1 MVDTI
6 PIISLSAQILSA
18 LTSLALIKKYKF
30 TFFYLL
36 VSILCLSATVE
47 VLGVYFKEIKQPSQL
62 LYSVYTFLIFNL
74 IFFLYNQII
83 VKKTK
88 YILVIPII
96 CFNILF
102 IFLYIYK
109 LSYFKALIFGF
120 IITSFYI
127 LLYLRQLLLSDE
139 IINYKRLLPFW
150 VSVGFLVCY
159 LPSVPF
165 FTFID
170 YMQNRGL
177 FFIIYILVTL
187 MHFFI
192 IYGLLCSSKE
202 EKY

>member
-1 MVDTI
+1 MIDTI
-6 PIISLSAQILSA
+6 PMISLSAQILSA
-18 LTSLALIKKYKF
+18 LTSLILIKKYKS

-36 VSILCLSATVE
+36 VLILCLSATVE
-47 VLGVYFKEIKQPSQL
+47 VLGVYFKEIKRPSQL
-62 LYSVYTFLIFNL
+62 LYLCYTFFIFNL
-74 IFFLYNQII
+74 IYFLYNEII
-83 VKKTK
+83 VKKIK
-88 YILVIPII
+88 YVLVFPII

-102 IFLYIYK
+102 IVLYVYK

-139 IINYKRLLPFW
+139 IINYKKLLPFW

-165 FTFID
+165 FTFIN

-187 MHFFI
+187 MNLFI
-192 IYGLLCSSKE
+192 VYGLICSSKE